1 MIGTDSVI
9 CPGVRN
15 GFTPLE
21 SWWKVSAWAK
31 CVHKVAGIEG
41 VIFGGDLIIMQLK
54 KEYCNTF
61 EYLGFDLKTLIFAAA
76 ERYSS
81 IIIWNTIFGQLPI

>member
-1 MIGTDSVI
+1 MA
-9 CPGVRN
+9 GV
-15 GFTPLE
+15 
-21 SWWKVSAWAK
+21 
-31 CVHKVAGIEG
+31 EG

-81 IIIWNTIFGQLPI
+81 IIFLCCLFQVIIIWDTIFEQLPI